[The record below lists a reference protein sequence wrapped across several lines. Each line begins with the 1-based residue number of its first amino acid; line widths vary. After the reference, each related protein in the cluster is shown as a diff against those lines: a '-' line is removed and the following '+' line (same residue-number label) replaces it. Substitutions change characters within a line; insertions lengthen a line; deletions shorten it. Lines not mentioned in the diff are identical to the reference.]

1 MTLEIVSRFLLLYG
15 AFATG
20 AVLIFMYLI
29 ARFYQRSS
37 GDVTHY
43 RWFLLPIAC
52 LVMAFIHNAS
62 THQLAG
68 DLLSSLLLIA
78 AGVVLLP
85 LSVHLYRVMTHRR
98 EG

>member
-37 GDVTHY
+37 GDQTHY
-43 RWFLLPIAC
+43 RWFLLPIFC
-52 LVMAFIHNAS
+52 LVAAFIRNAS
-62 THQLAG
+62 TNQLAG
-68 DLLSSLLLIA
+68 DLFSFLLFII
-78 AGVVLLP
+78 AGVFLLP
-85 LSVHLYRVMTHRR
+85 LSIRLYRVMTDGR
-98 EG
+98 ER

>member
-37 GDVTHY
+37 GDKTHY
-43 RWFLLPIAC
+43 RWFLLPIFC
-52 LVMAFIHNAS
+52 LVAAFIRNDFRTDPVGMYVAR
-62 THQLAG
+62 
-68 DLLSSLLLIA
+68 
-78 AGVVLLP
+78 
-85 LSVHLYRVMTHRR
+85 RVS
-98 EG
+98 